1 MKGID
6 VYMPMQIGLDELLG
20 MLVSRVEELA
30 IDNENQKSRF
40 NAMFRML
47 YRKGLFNEN
56 DALDAIREENKILLE
71 LGAIKSMPDEK
82 TLKAAADNL
91 MLWIKGD
98 VREIKRS
105 IEDLQK
111 RIKEADEKNN
121 RPKIETAPAG
131 VLNELDRMGG
141 KKLIL

>member
-1 MKGID
+1 
-6 VYMPMQIGLDELLG
+6 MPMQIGLDELLG

-30 IDNENQKSRF
+30 VDSENQKSRF
-40 NAMFRML
+40 NIMFRML

-56 DALDAIREENKILLE
+56 DALEAIRDENRIMLE
-71 LGAIKSMPDEK
+71 LGLIKSMPDEEK
-82 TLKAAADNL
+82 LKASADNL
-91 MLWIKGD
+91 MLWVKGD
-98 VREIKRS
+98 TKEIKRS

-111 RIKEADEKNN
+111 RIKEAEQKSSQ
-121 RPKIETAPAG
+121 PKIETAPAG

>member
-1 MKGID
+1 
-6 VYMPMQIGLDELLG
+6 MPMQIGLDELLG

-30 IDNENQKSRF
+30 VDSENQKSRF
-40 NAMFRML
+40 NIMFRML

-56 DALDAIREENKILLE
+56 DALEAIRDENKIMLE
-71 LGAIKSMPDEK
+71 LGLIKSMPDEEK
-82 TLKAAADNL
+82 LKASADNL
-91 MLWIKGD
+91 MLWVKGD
-98 VREIKRS
+98 TKEIKRS

-111 RIKEADEKNN
+111 RIKEAEQKSSQ
-121 RPKIETAPAG
+121 PKIETAPAG